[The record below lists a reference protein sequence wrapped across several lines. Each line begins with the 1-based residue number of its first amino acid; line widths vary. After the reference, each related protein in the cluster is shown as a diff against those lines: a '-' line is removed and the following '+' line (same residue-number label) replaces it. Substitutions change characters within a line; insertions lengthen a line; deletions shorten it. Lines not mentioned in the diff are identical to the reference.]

1 MLKIYGM
8 GEAGGTKGVGGEGGG
23 VHGVCGV
30 GFAVFT
36 GLSAPSQ

>member
-1 MLKIYGM
+1 M

-23 VHGVCGV
+23 CPWRVCGV
-30 GFAVFT
+30 GFVVFT